1 MALRE
6 ILADIEKNREERL
19 AYIRSQCAGE
29 LDNISK
35 LSIEELKDLQEDFN
49 ARLTSDIDVTR
60 RREHDS
66 INMEKNSI
74 ILNRKTEIVNILME
88 HLVSKLEEL
97 KKGKEYEDILSDSL
111 IIAEKELGRDF
122 IVNCSPEDF
131 EFLKGKKKEIN
142 MKKDPSIKMGII
154 CYSANAEK
162 IIDFRIDRLFKEIKP
177 ELEARIL
184 ENIGAN

>member
-1 MALRE
+1 MALKE

-19 AYIRSQCAGE
+19 AYIRSQCAAE
-29 LDNISK
+29 MENISK
-35 LSIEELKDLQEDFN
+35 ASNEELKVLQDDFN
-49 ARLTSDIDVTR
+49 ARMASDLDVTR

-74 ILNRKTEIVNILME
+74 ILHRKTEIVNTLME
-88 HLVSKLEEL
+88 HLNSKLESL
-97 KKGKEYEDILSDSL
+97 KHGKEYEEILTDSL
-111 IIAEKELGRDF
+111 RIAEKELGRDF

-142 MKKDPSIKMGII
+142 VKKDPAIKMGII
-154 CYSANAEK
+154 CNSANAEK